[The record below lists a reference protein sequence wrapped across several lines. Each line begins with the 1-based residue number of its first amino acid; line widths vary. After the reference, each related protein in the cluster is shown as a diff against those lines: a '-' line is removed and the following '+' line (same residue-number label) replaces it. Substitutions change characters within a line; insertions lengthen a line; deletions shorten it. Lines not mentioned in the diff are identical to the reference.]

1 MSLRKKKIV
10 MYVCMLLMTMCLFFS
25 NPVTSKAKESKNEVN
40 TITSVTLC
48 DDDIP
53 KEITEPIERGKKLL
67 AYLVVSLGAI
77 AALVGLVFLVIAF
90 IGHNPEQRI
99 TGFILLGGGI
109 VLALGTVIVNW
120 LMGETLF

>member
-10 MYVCMLLMTMCLFFS
+10 MYVSMLLMTMCLFFS

-53 KEITEPIERGKKLL
+53 KEIT
-67 AYLVVSLGAI
+67 
-77 AALVGLVFLVIAF
+77 
-90 IGHNPEQRI
+90 
-99 TGFILLGGGI
+99 
-109 VLALGTVIVNW
+109 
-120 LMGETLF
+120 